1 MEGFLSLIKN
11 SNIVITGT
19 SRGVGYELA
28 KKFLSNNNKVWGCS
42 RGKSNIS
49 NKNYF
54 HSKIDLSKESKIKI
68 WVKKIEKQTSKKID
82 IFISNSSIFNR
93 NLNSLDSDN
102 SINYTIKINLIAPM
116 LITKY
121 FSRSM
126 IQNKSGTLIF
136 LSSVATILEEIGS
149 SSYSS
154 SKSGLETFSKII
166 KKELNLFN
174 IKVCVFRILYV
185 STKLSNKLHKNKIIN
200 LKKKFKTNKFG
211 TFEKIFSNITKVHN
225 NKKNLTYS
233 ILFDSLINKQ

>member
-1 MEGFLSLIKN
+1 MIKN

-93 NLNSLDSDN
+93 NLNSLDSDS
-102 SINYTIKINLIAPM
+102 SINDTIKINLIAPM

-136 LSSVATILEEIGS
+136 LSSVATIL
-149 SSYSS
+149 
-154 SKSGLETFSKII
+154 
-166 KKELNLFN
+166 
-174 IKVCVFRILYV
+174 
-185 STKLSNKLHKNKIIN
+185 
-200 LKKKFKTNKFG
+200 
-211 TFEKIFSNITKVHN
+211 
-225 NKKNLTYS
+225 
-233 ILFDSLINKQ
+233 

>member
-19 SRGVGYELA
+19 SRGVGYKLA

-42 RGKSNIS
+42 RGKSNIY

-54 HSKIDLSKESKIKI
+54 HSKIDLSKESKIHI

-93 NLNSLDSDN
+93 NLNSLDSDS
-102 SINYTIKINLIAPM
+102 SINDTIKINLIAPM

-136 LSSVATILEEIGS
+136 LSSIATILDEIGS

-166 KKELNLFN
+166 KKELNIFN

-185 STKLSNKLHKNKIIN
+185 STKLSNELHKNKIID

-211 TFEKIFSNITKVHN
+211 TVEKIFSNIIKIHD
-225 NKKNLTYS
+225 NKKNLTDT

>member
-1 MEGFLSLIKN
+1 MEGFLFLIKN

-28 KKFLSNNNKVWGCS
+28 KKFLSQNNKVWGCS
-42 RGKSNIS
+42 RGKSNIY

-54 HSKIDLSKESKIKI
+54 HSKIDLSKDSKIKI
-68 WVKKIEKQTSKKID
+68 WIKKIEKQTSKKID

-93 NLNSLDSDN
+93 NLNSLDSDS
-102 SINYTIKINLIAPM
+102 SITDTIKTNLLAPM
-116 LITKY
+116 LITKH

-126 IQNKSGTLIF
+126 IQNKSGTIIF

-154 SKSGLETFSKII
+154 SKSGLETFSKIV

-174 IKVCVFRILYV
+174 IKVFVFRILYV
-185 STKLSNKLHKNKIIN
+185 STKLSNKLDKNKIIN

-225 NKKNLTYS
+225 GKKDLINPVLFDTPKNKK
-233 ILFDSLINKQ
+233 